1 MNKDEVIIQVAN
13 DILSKMNINQIV
25 NAARDSAVA
34 QANIYY
40 EGLSDEEKSQ
50 LVNQILAA
58 KTQAEAKTETKQE
71 NKSQEAEL
79 VNS

>member
-25 NAARDSAVA
+25 NAARDSAVR
-34 QANIYY
+34 QANVYY
-40 EGLSDEEKSQ
+40 EGLSDEQKTH
-50 LVNQILAA
+50 LVNEILAA
-58 KTQAEAKTETKQE
+58 KAKAEG
-71 NKSQEAEL
+71 KSEEKSEEPEL